1 MARWFSSVWNPD
13 LPTHWDGKYS
23 QDFGA
28 LVTDILAPFNN
39 WMNTADFQW
48 RDGGKKRRK
57 SMEKR

>member
-39 WMNTADFQW
+39 WMNTADFQ
-48 RDGGKKRRK
+48 
-57 SMEKR
+57 